1 MTQRSSDWRD
11 SAGGAR
17 SSEYLLDWAVMT
29 TTELIEAY
37 YAHFNRGDWDAMLEL
52 LSEDVAHDVNESER
66 EIGKVAFKT
75 FFERMNRSYAEHIS
89 DVSVTVNATGS
100 RSAAEYIVSGTYR
113 QTDAG
118 LPEAR
123 GQRYK
128 IAGGAFFEVTNGKI
142 SRVTNYYNLQLWL
155 QQIK

>member
-1 MTQRSSDWRD
+1 
-11 SAGGAR
+11 
-17 SSEYLLDWAVMT
+17 MT

-52 LSEDVAHDVNESER
+52 LSEDVAHDVNESGR
-66 EIGKVAFKT
+66 ETGRAAFKA
-75 FFERMNRSYAEHIS
+75 FFERMNASYAEHIS
-89 DVSVTVNATGS
+89 DLSVTVNGDGS
-100 RSAAEYIVSGTYR
+100 RAAAEYVVSGTYQR
-113 QTDAG
+113 TDAG

-128 IAGGAFFEVTNGKI
+128 IAGGAFFEIRNGQI
-142 SRVTNYYNLQLWL
+142 SRVTNYYNLHTWL

>member
-1 MTQRSSDWRD
+1 
-11 SAGGAR
+11 
-17 SSEYLLDWAVMT
+17 MT
-29 TTELIEAY
+29 TTELIESY
-37 YAHFNRGDWDAMLEL
+37 YAHFNLMNWDAMLEL
-52 LSEDVAHDVNESER
+52 LSDDVAHDVNESQR
-66 EIGKVAFKT
+66 EIGKVDFKT

-89 DVSVTVNATGS
+89 DVSITVNADGS
-100 RSAAEYIVSGTYR
+100 RAAAEYVVSGTYQ

-123 GQRYK
+123 GQRYRLP
-128 IAGGAFFEVTNGKI
+128 GGAFFEITNGRI